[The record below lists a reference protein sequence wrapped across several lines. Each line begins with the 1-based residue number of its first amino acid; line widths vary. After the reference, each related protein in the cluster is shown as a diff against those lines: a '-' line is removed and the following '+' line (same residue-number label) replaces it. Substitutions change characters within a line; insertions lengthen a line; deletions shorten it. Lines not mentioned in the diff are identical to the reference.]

1 MGEIWDIYDVNKQLT
16 GRTMKRNDWNMKDG
30 DYHLTV
36 LGIIKR
42 PDNTFLITQRVLTK
56 AWAPGHW
63 EVSGGA
69 CQAGETSFQAVCRE
83 VLEETGVDVSH
94 ADGGF
99 EFSYRRDIHLQTEE
113 TAGFRFA
120 TAEEIK
126 AIADRGEFLH
136 YDSIRKVFE

>member
-1 MGEIWDIYDVNKQLT
+1 MLITSG
-16 GRTMKRNDWNMKDG
+16 
-30 DYHLTV
+30 
-36 LGIIKR
+36 GIIHIVFIK
-42 PDNTFLITQRVLTK
+42 LEIQY
-56 AWAPGHW
+56 
-63 EVSGGA
+63 S
-69 CQAGETSFQAVCRE
+69 E

-99 EFSYRRDIHLQTEE
+99 EFSYRRDNPEEKDNYFVDIYKFNMDITEADIHLQTEE